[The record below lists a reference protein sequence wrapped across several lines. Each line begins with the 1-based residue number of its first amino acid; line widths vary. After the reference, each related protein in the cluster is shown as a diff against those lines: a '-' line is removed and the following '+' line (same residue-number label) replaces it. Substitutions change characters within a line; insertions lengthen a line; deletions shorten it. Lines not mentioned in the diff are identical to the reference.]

1 MITVARSIL
10 KRFRTLCRRGGLHK
24 FRTSAGPYVT
34 VAGGSSGYSIRAA
47 SPDVC
52 VHFHD
57 PAPCDSESIRLPL
70 DALEVC
76 EGRDDTPVTVEG
88 RPGNRALLSWVE
100 RGVPR
105 QHEVDQPKAGSFSF
119 PDLPINFTA
128 NEAGMWAAL
137 RDAVATT
144 DAASTRYALGC
155 LHLRGKLGRIDATDG
170 RQILTQAGYQLGFDD
185 DLLVPASAILGCRDL
200 DLGEPVAVGR
210 SGDWIGFGIGNS
222 LVMIRIQKDGRFPK
236 VDEIIPTPER
246 APSRL
251 ELSAR
256 DAAFLV
262 NIVPSLPSSDPQH
275 APVTLDLNGKV
286 LIRSRDAERSRPTEV
301 ELTSS
306 RLTGDA
312 VVLNTDRRYVGRAM
326 RLGFREAYIYGPNSP
341 VLCRDDRRR
350 FLWALLADAS
360 AIPRS
365 DDPIRIESSLVSVSI
380 PRSRKHPEPVMSVQN
395 HASAVATEPV
405 KPVQR
410 NKRLCPVASGGPI
423 ELAIAL
429 RDALHNAATAAHQ
442 LVRSLKQRQRQ
453 NRLVEST
460 LASLKELQKV
470 AG

>member
-1 MITVARSIL
+1 LITVARSIL

-24 FRTSAGPYVT
+24 FRTTGGPYVT

-52 VHFHD
+52 VHYHD
-57 PAPCDSESIRLPL
+57 PAPCSDESFRLPL

-76 EGRDDTPVTVEG
+76 EARDDAPVVIEG
-88 RPGNRALLSWVE
+88 RLDNRVLLSWTE

-105 QHEVDQPKAGSFSF
+105 QHEVDQPKAGGSSF
-119 PDLPINFTA
+119 PDLPTNFTA

-137 RDAVATT
+137 RDAVGTT

-170 RQILTQAGYQLGFDD
+170 RQILTQAGYQFGFDD
-185 DLLVPASAILGCRDL
+185 DLLIPASAILGCRDL

-210 SGDWIGFGIGNS
+210 SGDWISFGIGNS

-306 RLTGDA
+306 RLIGDA
-312 VVLNTDRRYVGRAM
+312 VAFNTDRRYVERAM
-326 RLGFREAYIYGPNSP
+326 RLGFREAFVYGPNSP
-341 VLCRDDRRR
+341 VLCRDDHRR
-350 FLWALLADAS
+350 FLWALLDAAS
-360 AIPRS
+360 VIPRS
-365 DDPIRIESSLVSVSI
+365 DDATRIESSAVSPRTVFRDRKEKIVSMAGSTTTADV
-380 PRSRKHPEPVMSVQN
+380 PK
-395 HASAVATEPV
+395 SA
-405 KPVQR
+405 KPIQPAPAK
-410 NKRLCPVASGGPI
+410 NGSGSPI
-423 ELAIAL
+423 EQTAAL
-429 RDALHNAATAAHQ
+429 RDSLRATARQANE
-442 LVRSLKQRQRQ
+442 LMRLLKRQKRQ
-453 NRLVEST
+453 SRIVENT
-460 LASLKELQKV
+460 LASLKQLQRV